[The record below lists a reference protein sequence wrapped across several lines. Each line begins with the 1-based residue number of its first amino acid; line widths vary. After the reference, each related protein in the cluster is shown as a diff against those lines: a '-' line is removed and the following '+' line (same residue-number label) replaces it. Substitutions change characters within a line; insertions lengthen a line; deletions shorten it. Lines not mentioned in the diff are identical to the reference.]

1 MSKED
6 RKKTLEQTCVRR
18 TGSPTSRCHL
28 LQLGGEAGRSVG
40 VDVLL
45 LEVTGLNVAM
55 LEGVGLDGVGLDA
68 VLLSGVLLDVVE

>member
-6 RKKTLEQTCVRR
+6 RKKTLEPTCVRR
-18 TGSPTSRCHL
+18 AGSPTSRCHL
-28 LQLGGEAGRSVG
+28 LQLGGGAGRSVA

-45 LEVTGLNVAM
+45 LGLNVAM